1 MQCVPPRGRF
11 PWAQGGGLDR
21 GRAMDRAGRRC
32 LLPRARGQSGVSS
45 RSGHSRLMLALLRLL
60 LRVLFRF
67 RVEGAEAL
75 HGPGPMLLCPN
86 HASWLDWL
94 LVLVCLDDQWRFVA
108 SSTTAQTTWIHRRM
122 MINSR
127 TFPVDNTSAYAVRGM
142 ADHLER
148 GGKLVLFPEGRI
160 TNTTNLMRLYDGT
173 AFLVH
178 RTGAKVVICYL
189 RNAVRVRWVR
199 HTGWT
204 KWFPRLT
211 VHFSAP
217 LVAPDFSAYAHNVAR
232 RKLTQWLR
240 DQMMRQQFE
249 VEMRDGAQTLPLAI
263 AEMAKAQPG
272 RIIAEDISFTELTYR
287 RLMVAVEVLGSALAK
302 HLTAERGERIGVML
316 PTVNGAM
323 ATVLALWSRGKVPA
337 LLNYS
342 SGGPVMVSCAEL
354 AGLRQVLTSRVFLEK
369 AKLNL
374 APLEAAG
381 LKFIYLED
389 VRAEISGVAKLGALL
404 ANLVSVGRALRRAP
418 VQATDTAAIIFTSG
432 SEGTP
437 KGVELTHRG
446 LLANLRQ
453 LFAAADLRDDDRFFN
468 ALPFF
473 HSFGLVGG
481 IIAPLV
487 RGCYVFNYP
496 SPLHYRIVPTVVYE
510 KNCTILLGTNT
521 FLNGYA
527 RKAHPYD
534 FQSVRYLVAGAE
546 KVQTATFETYARR
559 FGVRIHEG
567 YGATECGPVLC
578 INTKMEPDTLTAG
591 RLLPGIDWR
600 IEPVE
605 GVAEGGQLFV
615 RTPAM
620 MKGYLNPDANAKFQ
634 ALGGWYDTG
643 DIAKVD
649 EDGYVTV
656 LGRLKRFAKVS
667 GEMVSLTAVEDA
679 LAGAFT
685 AQYGQRCAVAVV
697 AVPDTEKGEKL
708 VAIANEPRL
717 QLAEMRAAVRAK
729 GLSNLCAPRELRYV
743 HAIPKL
749 GSGKVDHRELARML
763 RAGEARAAE
772 SAGGAGSSAVA

>member
-1 MQCVPPRGRF
+1 
-11 PWAQGGGLDR
+11 
-21 GRAMDRAGRRC
+21 
-32 LLPRARGQSGVSS
+32 
-45 RSGHSRLMLALLRLL
+45 MLTLLRLL
-60 LRVLFRF
+60 LKVLFRL

-86 HASWLDWL
+86 HTSWLDWA
-94 LVLVCLDDQWRFVA
+94 LVLVCLDDSWKFVA
-108 SSTTAQTTWIHRRM
+108 SSTTAQTTWIHRKM

-127 TFPVDNTSAYAVRGM
+127 TIPVDNTSSYAVRGM
-142 ADHLER
+142 AEHLER

-160 TNTTNLMRLYDGT
+160 SATTNLMRVYDGT

-178 RTGAKVVICYL
+178 RTGAKVVTCYL

-204 KWFPRLT
+204 KWFPQLS
-211 VHFSAP
+211 VHFSPP
-217 LVAPDFSAYAHNVAR
+217 LTAPDFSHLAHNVAR
-232 RKLTQWLR
+232 QKLTQWLR

-249 VEMRDGAQTLPLAI
+249 VEMRDGPATLPAAI
-263 AEMAKAQPG
+263 VEMARALPG
-272 RIIAEDISFTELTYR
+272 KIIAEDLTWTESTYR
-287 RLMVAVEVLGSALAK
+287 KLMIGTEALAGA
-302 HLTAERGERIGVML
+302 LARDFSPDRGERIGVML

-323 ATVLALWSRGKVPA
+323 VTTLALWSLGKTPA
-337 LLNYS
+337 YLNYS
-342 SGGPVMVSCAEL
+342 SGGPVMVSCARL

-369 AKLNL
+369 ARLNL
-374 APLEAAG
+374 APLEEAG
-381 LKFIYLED
+381 IRFIYLED
-389 VRAEISGVAKLGALL
+389 VRTRIGGGAKLRALL
-404 ANLVSVGRALRRAP
+404 GNLFSVGRALRRSP
-418 VQATDTAAIIFTSG
+418 VAAGDTAAIIFTSG
-432 SEGTP
+432 SEGIP
-437 KGVELTHRG
+437 KGVELSHRG

-453 LFAAADLRDDDRFFN
+453 LFVAADLRDEDRFFN

-534 FQSVRYLVAGAE
+534 FHTVRYLVAGAE
-546 KVQTATFETYARR
+546 KVQTATFETYARK

-578 INTKMEPDTLTAG
+578 LNTKMDPNTLTAG
-591 RLLPGIDWR
+591 RLLPGIEWR
-600 IEPVE
+600 LEPVE
-605 GVAEGGQLFV
+605 GVPEGGRLFV

-620 MKGYLNPDANAKFQ
+620 MKGYLNPDANAQFQ

-643 DIAKVD
+643 DIAQVD
-649 EDGYVTV
+649 ADGYVTV

-667 GEMVSLTAVEDA
+667 GEMISLTAVEDA
-679 LAGAFT
+679 LAGAFAAT
-685 AQYGQRCAVAVV
+685 YGLRCTLAVV
-697 AVPDTEKGEKL
+697 AVPDAEKGEKL
-708 VAIANEPRL
+708 VALANEPRL
-717 QLAEMRAAVRAK
+717 QLADVRAAVRAK
-729 GLSNLCAPRELRYV
+729 GLSNLCAPRELRFV

-763 RAGEARAAE
+763 RDGETTVATTEA
-772 SAGGAGSSAVA
+772 SA

>member
-1 MQCVPPRGRF
+1 
-11 PWAQGGGLDR
+11 
-21 GRAMDRAGRRC
+21 
-32 LLPRARGQSGVSS
+32 
-45 RSGHSRLMLALLRLL
+45 MLTLLRLL
-60 LRVLFRF
+60 LKVLFRL

-86 HASWLDWL
+86 HTSWLDWA
-94 LVLVCLDDQWRFVA
+94 LVLVCLDDSWKFVA
-108 SSTTAQTTWIHRRM
+108 SSTTAQTTWIHRKM

-127 TFPVDNTSAYAVRGM
+127 TFPVDNTSSYAVRGM
-142 ADHLER
+142 AEHLER

-160 TNTTNLMRLYDGT
+160 SATTNLMRVYDGT

-178 RTGAKVVICYL
+178 RTGAKVVTCYL

-204 KWFPRLT
+204 KWFPRLS
-211 VHFSAP
+211 VHFSPP
-217 LVAPDFSAYAHNVAR
+217 LTAPDFSPFAHNVAR
-232 RKLTQWLR
+232 QKLTQWLR

-249 VEMRDGAQTLPLAI
+249 VEMRDGPATLPAAI
-263 AEMAKAQPG
+263 VEMARALPG
-272 RIIAEDISFTELTYR
+272 KIIAEDLTWTESTYR
-287 RLMVAVEVLGSALAK
+287 KLMIGTEALAGA
-302 HLTAERGERIGVML
+302 LAPDLSPARGERIGVML

-323 ATVLALWSRGKVPA
+323 VTTLALWSLGKTPA
-337 LLNYS
+337 YLNYS
-342 SGGPVMVSCAEL
+342 SGGPVMVSCARL

-369 AKLNL
+369 ARLNL
-374 APLEAAG
+374 APLEEAG
-381 LKFIYLED
+381 LRFIYLED
-389 VRAEISGVAKLGALL
+389 VRTRIGGGAKLRALL
-404 ANLVSVGRALRRAP
+404 GNLLSIGRVLHRAP
-418 VQATDTAAIIFTSG
+418 VAAGDTAAIIFTSG
-432 SEGTP
+432 SEGIP
-437 KGVELTHRG
+437 KGVELSHRG

-453 LFAAADLRDDDRFFN
+453 LFVAADLRDDDRFFN

-534 FQSVRYLVAGAE
+534 FHTVRYLVAGAE
-546 KVQTATFETYARR
+546 KVQTATFETYARK

-578 INTKMEPDTLTAG
+578 LNTKMDPNTLTAG
-591 RLLPGIDWR
+591 RLLPGIEWR
-600 IEPVE
+600 LEPVE
-605 GVAEGGQLFV
+605 GVPEGGRLFV

-620 MKGYLNPDANAKFQ
+620 MKGYLNPDANAQFQ

-643 DIAKVD
+643 DIAQVD
-649 EDGYVTV
+649 ADGYVTV

-667 GEMVSLTAVEDA
+667 GEMISLTAVEDA

-685 AQYGQRCAVAVV
+685 ANYGLRCTLAVV
-697 AVPDTEKGEKL
+697 ALPDAEKGEKL
-708 VAIANEPRL
+708 VALANEPRL
-717 QLAEMRAAVRAK
+717 QLADVRAAVRAK

-763 RAGEARAAE
+763 RDGETTAATTE
-772 SAGGAGSSAVA
+772 ASG